1 MKCFHLSQYKFY
13 APNCKEL
20 KFFLI
25 SDIHFSPKVTATT
38 LDALVHQAQTQ
49 QPNYILIAGDLVDSL
64 DNISSAT
71 DLKRLTA
78 WLEQLGKIAPV
89 LIALGNHDF
98 YRANP
103 QYRNVFSRHR
113 HWYAE
118 DNPTYVQTLNNTP
131 NIHLLDNQAYE
142 DHAVYIFGF
151 TQSPEYFQ
159 FDRDEKSTTLFKPGG
174 EDRNIMLSDIDALD
188 QKLITKL
195 PKHKAKIAIIHSP
208 VYLTDSEV
216 GSRFNE
222 FDFIVSG
229 HMHNGVVPP
238 VLNEA
243 WPSDRGLIAPGK
255 KFFPRGSRAHI
266 KTVNDRLLTLG
277 AVSTIQNS
285 AKPLTFLNNV
295 YPVSVATLELSHRE
309 TLARKPDVRRK
320 YVRF

>member
-13 APNCKEL
+13 TPSYKEL

-25 SDIHFSPKVTATT
+25 SDIHFSPSVKTRTLEAVTA
-38 LDALVHQAQTQ
+38 QAQAQ
-49 QPNYILIAGDLVDSL
+49 QPNYIIIAGDLVDSL

-78 WLEQLGKIAPV
+78 WLAQLGKVAPV

-103 QYRNVFSRHR
+103 SYKHIFSRQR

-118 DNPTYVQTLNNTP
+118 ENPEYVQALKDTP
-131 NIHLLDNQAYE
+131 NVFLLDNDVYE
-142 DHAVYIFGF
+142 DHAAYIFGF

-159 FDRDEKSTTLFKPGG
+159 FDRDTKSTTIFNPGG

-188 QKLITKL
+188 QKLINKL

-208 VYLTDSEV
+208 IYLTDSEV
-216 GSRFNE
+216 SSRFNE
-222 FDFIVSG
+222 FDFLISG

-238 VLNEA
+238 LINEA
-243 WPSDRGLIAPGK
+243 WPSDRGIMAPGK
-255 KFFPRGSRAHI
+255 KFFPHGARTRI
-266 KTVNDRLLTLG
+266 KHPHDRLITLG
-277 AVSTIQNS
+277 AVTTIQDS
-285 AKPLTFLNNV
+285 AKPLTFMNGA
-295 YPVSVATLELSHRE
+295 YPVNVATLELSHRE
-309 TLARKPDVRRK
+309 TLKRKPDVRQK
-320 YVRF
+320 YIKF